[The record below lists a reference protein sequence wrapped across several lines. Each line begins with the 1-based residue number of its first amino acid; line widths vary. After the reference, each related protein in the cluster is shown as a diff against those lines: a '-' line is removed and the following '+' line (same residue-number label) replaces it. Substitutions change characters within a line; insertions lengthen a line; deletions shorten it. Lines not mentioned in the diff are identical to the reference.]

1 MSSQVQHGNGISFI
15 VGPSH
20 AVRWSW
26 HIRDGV
32 VHSNLPSNRVWGVGG
47 APVWSKRLFER
58 AGQVVAEGG
67 KVGVMVGDFRF
78 GNDIALTPEDLAG
91 PLFQDG
97 HLGIDSRAMTPE
109 LDHRMLERGLAAVQA
124 WQEAFG
130 DRVRF
135 VFWDLFGRQVH
146 DRLAGQH
153 IGGGRY
159 HHPVFNYADV
169 VGRFPGAD
177 IVDLSPLLGA
187 PMHEVRRLFIDS
199 SCHPS
204 QIGYLLLNDALC
216 AGRDPIEAFRSAVA
230 NVEAELFA
238 LAGKIVGAK
247 GGAVLL
253 TGRSVWLDTLMSYMG
268 KDCALRLAG
277 SGLVLAPLTRLP
289 GQPSIAQML
298 QQVPLDRCVPVLV
311 SAGAQDLS
319 PQLARAFDT
328 DPSFW
333 RDVPC
338 IDWETATVA
347 AITARRETPRHAYAR
362 EDAPKASVRITPE
375 LAAHM
380 VEQGPL
386 GMPSWTGL
394 RHLAE
399 CIASDQVPALRR
411 GTEAGRPQHLPT

>member
-1 MSSQVQHGNGISFI
+1 
-15 VGPSH
+15 
-20 AVRWSW
+20 
-26 HIRDGV
+26 
-32 VHSNLPSNRVWGVGG
+32 
-47 APVWSKRLFER
+47 
-58 AGQVVAEGG
+58 
-67 KVGVMVGDFRF
+67 
-78 GNDIALTPEDLAG
+78 
-91 PLFQDG
+91 
-97 HLGIDSRAMTPE
+97 
-109 LDHRMLERGLAAVQA
+109 MLWRPERGLAAVQA

-159 HHPVFNYADV
+159 HHPVFNDADV

-216 AGRDPIEAFRSAVA
+216 AGRAPVEAFRSAVA

-253 TGRSVWLDTLMSYMG
+253 TGRSVWLDTLMAYMG
-268 KDCALRLAG
+268 KDCALRLAR

-298 QQVPLDRCVPVLV
+298 QQVPLSLCAPVLV

-338 IDWETATVA
+338 IDWETATA
-347 AITARRETPRHAYAR
+347 AVITARRETPRYAYAR
-362 EDAPKASVRITPE
+362 EDAPQRPDHAGAGR
-375 LAAHM
+375 AYGRA
-380 VEQGPL
+380 GPARDAL
-386 GMPSWTGL
+386 LDRVAPSGRVHRL
-394 RHLAE
+394 RPGAG
-399 CIASDQVPALRR
+399 AALRGGSPASATSPDVR
-411 GTEAGRPQHLPT
+411 RAAATAVWRRRAGDAGTAA